1 MLNSI
6 SFERCPASTSRRI
19 LTYIIV
25 QQNLDVGVLPCTLK
39 PDFNTFASQ
48 YPRVQNIFNVSVFVS
63 VPHKILI
70 KLQILE
76 IGSGSEAV
84 RRLKEK
90 GIRISNPIIYFE
102 LCPSL
107 NRLIDFIEFV
117 IKGV

>member
-1 MLNSI
+1 MGSVRKEEDLSNSI
-6 SFERCPASTSRRI
+6 SFERCPASTSIRI

-25 QQNLDVGVLPCTLK
+25 QQKLDVGVLPCTLK

-76 IGSGSEAV
+76 IGSGTEAG

-90 GIRISNPIIYFE
+90 GTVYVFRSPLFISNSAQA
-102 LCPSL
+102 LAA
-107 NRLIDFIEFV
+107 
-117 IKGV
+117 